1 MPVITREERKKL
13 ISKSEGN
20 DEPSIEIV
28 KLYEEI
34 DELSEEIKSIKQKDI
49 QNKIILEVML
59 FLLMNSE
66 IKHDMKPDYYKNL
79 LKDAEDEKEHL
90 DDISD
95 NKFKYLLIDSIDKY
109 ENKVIRY
116 SKDATSNHN
125 TGTLK
130 FLVGFY
136 VLFFAVISYFYY
148 SYKYNKSI
156 DFDFLY
162 N

>member
-28 KLYEEI
+28 KLYEELDDLT
-34 DELSEEIKSIKQKDI
+34 DEINELKEKEI
-49 QNKIILEVML
+49 QNKIILDIML
-59 FLLMNSE
+59 FLLMNNE
-66 IKHDMKPDYYKNL
+66 IKCDMKPEYYKNL
-79 LKDAEDEKEHL
+79 LKDVNKRKETT
-90 DDISD
+90 DDITD

-116 SKDATSNHN
+116 STDSTSNHN
-125 TGTLK
+125 IGTLK